1 MDWERQ
7 AFPHLI
13 NSYLISTYYL
23 WCPQSSPPP
32 PPRGPEAGGG
42 QPAPLEAS
50 AVATIKEQR
59 TVAADLITA
68 YIKMLLFAL
77 LICSRL
83 SEKATAKIKGNN
95 SPLTL

>member
-23 WCPQSSPPP
+23 WCPQSSPPT
-32 PPRGPEAGGG
+32 PRARGGEG
-42 QPAPLEAS
+42 EPAPLEAS
-50 AVATIKEQR
+50 AVATIKEWR

-77 LICSRL
+77 LICSQL

>member
-1 MDWERQ
+1 MMPTK
-7 AFPHLI
+7 F
-13 NSYLISTYYL
+13 
-23 WCPQSSPPP
+23 PPP
-32 PPRGPEAGGG
+32 TPTPRAGGRVG
-42 QPAPLEAS
+42 GVPAPLEAS
-50 AVATIKEQR
+50 AVATIKERR

-77 LICSRL
+77 LICSQL